1 MSTTTI
7 KLRGTEQ
14 PCNSTANAF
23 GNATLVRILET
34 GTGNALITHRANST
48 VTVGTV
54 TIRQGTDAFIIKGPL
69 DTLESNSAT
78 VVGVQVAFGN

>member
-14 PCNSTANAF
+14 FCNSTASTF
-23 GNATLVRILET
+23 GLATLVRILET
-34 GTGNALITHRANST
+34 GTGNALITHANSSAT
-48 VTVGTV
+48 IGTV
-54 TIRQGTDAFIIKGPL
+54 TIRQGGDAFVIKNPT
-69 DTLESNSAT
+69 DTLASNSAT